1 MERIVLAHGAGGVE
15 TSEIL
20 QRLIFSKVPPGLK
33 RVEGGVGIDF
43 PDDAAAIPINGGYLV
58 VTTDSYTV
66 SPPYFPGGNIGTLA
80 ASGTINDVVMMGARP
95 MAALDAIIVEEG
107 FPVKTLEDIV
117 ESMISIFAKEGVAL
131 IGGDFKTMPKGQID
145 GVVITTVGI
154 GISKGPVIVDKP
166 REGDKIVV
174 TDFVGDHG
182 GVILASRLGLEA
194 NIVSDVK
201 PLTNLL
207 PVLEKYRPYIHA
219 ARDPTRGG
227 LAMVLNDWAKATNT
241 VIVIDQGRVK
251 VRDSTRAIADMAGID
266 PLYLASEGVAVL
278 AVDAAV
284 AEEVVEELGKAGFPE
299 AYIAGEVRKSE
310 KYRGIVLARTEVGGY
325 RILEAPRGELVPRIC

>member
-33 RVEGGVGIDF
+33 KVEGGVGIDF
-43 PDDAAAIPINGGYLV
+43 PDDAAAIPVGDGYIV

-66 SPPYFPGGNIGTLA
+66 SPPYFSGGNIGTLA

-95 MAALDAIIVEEG
+95 IAALDAIIVEEG

-117 ESMISIFAKEGVAL
+117 ESMISIFTKEGVAL

-182 GVILASRLGLEA
+182 GVILANRLGLEA
-194 NIVSDVK
+194 NIISDVK

-227 LAMVLNDWAKATNT
+227 LAMVLNDWAKATDT

-278 AVDAAV
+278 AVDTTV
-284 AEEVVEELGKAGFPE
+284 AEEVVEELKKAGFPE

-325 RILEAPRGELVPRIC
+325 RILETPRGELVPRIC